1 MNTETVTQYESR
13 RRQEIQD
20 EAIAK
25 AESNKIKN
33 RAMLSARFGR
43 LGINRPLQRTQQEL
57 AVVAA
62 EEKIVLGAVVAPATN
77 IVLEAPK
84 NDAGASLPEALSKSI
99 SVEKEVKIE
108 GNSVVNG
115 NKPLDAENS
124 IEATL
129 HAHFDLSDTSIQSGT
144 HLSVADV
151 LNRCGLPVNKANSNV
166 VAALLKNT
174 GHNYCKAKGKRGYWV
189 TVRS

>member
-1 MNTETVTQYESR
+1 MNTEIETVTQYESR

-99 SVEKEVKIE
+99 TVGNEAKIDE
-108 GNSVVNG
+108 NSVVNG

-124 IEATL
+124 I
-129 HAHFDLSDTSIQSGT
+129 
-144 HLSVADV
+144 
-151 LNRCGLPVNKANSNV
+151 
-166 VAALLKNT
+166 
-174 GHNYCKAKGKRGYWV
+174 
-189 TVRS
+189 